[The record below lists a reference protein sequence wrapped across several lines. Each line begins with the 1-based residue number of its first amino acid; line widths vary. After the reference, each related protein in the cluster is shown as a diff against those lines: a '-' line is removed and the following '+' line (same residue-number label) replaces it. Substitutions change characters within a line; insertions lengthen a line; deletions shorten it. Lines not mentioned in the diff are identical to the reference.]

1 MQCLGRN
8 TAKWKTPADQY
19 MSGRAERRSKVR
31 DPLLSATNAGNQR
44 LHGQSHAPGEGCF
57 NCIRAKFSC
66 GLAALAQGC
75 VGRMQAQDGPVMSGS
90 TSPLSMSSHALSPL
104 SSSPR
109 LSSGVRHPR
118 SQPSRSFWHALCNQ
132 LLHACC
138 AFLCVPLTQ
147 LALTQMSC
155 R

>member
-19 MSGRAERRSKVR
+19 MSGRAERGSKVR
-31 DPLLSATNAGNQR
+31 GPLLSAKVLGAQS
-44 LHGQSHAPGEGCF
+44 LHEQSHAPGQAALKISGH
-57 NCIRAKFSC
+57 SLPC
-66 GLAALAQGC
+66 GLPALAQGC
-75 VGRMQAQDGPVMSGS
+75 VGGMQAQDGPVMSGS

-118 SQPSRSFWHALCNQ
+118 SQPSRSFWHALCIQ
-132 LLHACC
+132 VLHACC
-138 AFLCVPLTQ
+138 AFLCAPLTQ
-147 LALTQMSC
+147 LALT
-155 R
+155 